1 MVEMLEDDEI
11 RENEENESIEE
22 VIYNLLFFP
31 VFGHMYYSLRYSFE
45 TVLSLWDNMDAKASE
60 EHLINNAPLN

>member
-1 MVEMLEDDEI
+1 MLEDDEI

-31 VFGHMYYSLRYSFE
+31 VFGHFYYSLRYSFE
-45 TVLSLWDNMDAKASE
+45 EIEN
-60 EHLINNAPLN
+60 LINKSINIINGN